1 MDKANCRNSG
11 PAATFGANGAKTATK
26 LNPPSIWGAGEDGT
40 RTLSR
45 SQQGQRFDGTDG
57 FSAGVCCFWQRCM
70 QQDCFATGAAFAA
83 GAAVLTRMQHQLGG
97 SASSRLEANTSV
109 EL

>member
-1 MDKANCRNSG
+1 
-11 PAATFGANGAKTATK
+11 
-26 LNPPSIWGAGEDGT
+26 
-40 RTLSR
+40 
-45 SQQGQRFDGTDG
+45 
-57 FSAGVCCFWQRCM
+57 M

-109 EL
+109 EI